1 MLEKSEF
8 EKIKGFDPVNDRV
21 DKMILD
27 KVISESKTASKRILS
42 NRIFAREKT
51 AVQMRLSQRQ
61 KIFSSSSSLNATED
75 DREHS
80 QLRPT
85 LRFSRRESAK
95 FLIDDPGE

>member
-1 MLEKSEF
+1 MENPKHKALLEKSEF

-51 AVQMRLSQRQ
+51 PVQMRLSQRQ
-61 KIFSSSSSLNATED
+61 KMFSSSLSLNAIED
-75 DREHS
+75 DREHG

-85 LRFSRRESAK
+85 
-95 FLIDDPGE
+95 

>member
-51 AVQMRLSQRQ
+51 PVQMRLSQRQ
-61 KIFSSSSSLNATED
+61 KMFSSSLSLNAIED
-75 DREHS
+75 DREHG

-85 LRFSRRESAK
+85 
-95 FLIDDPGE
+95 